1 MEQLPVYAKK
11 KEFLDAF
18 RRSQV
23 IILQSSAGSG
33 KSTQIPQYLLEL
45 DSGRTL
51 VTEPRAIAVE
61 SVGNRVMAELASCWA
76 PEGIVGYLCGP
87 NFNVRSYTRVL
98 YMTEH
103 EFINQM
109 INDDEDFLDCFD
121 TFLIDEAHELRKPQI
136 VILAILKNHLL
147 ENPHKRLIVTSA
159 TLEAELFKEYFKDF
173 ALSFIE
179 AKTPT
184 YSVSTQYNLFPDLDG
199 NVAESTVAHIKAILE
214 VAYYLMSAHRSISQ
228 TQPGETNAKRA
239 CIHAFYP

>member
-1 MEQLPVYAKK
+1 VEKLPVYAKK
-11 KEFLDAF
+11 KEFLDAYKK
-18 RRSQV
+18 SQV

-33 KSTQIPQYLLEL
+33 KSTQIPQYLLEI

-76 PEGIVGYLCGP
+76 PDGIVGYLCGP

-109 INDDEDFLDCFD
+109 LQDDIDFLDCFD

-136 VILAILKNHLL
+136 VILAILKNHLQ
-147 ENPHKRLIVTSA
+147 ENPNKRLIVTSA
-159 TLEAELFKEYFKDF
+159 TLESSLFEAYFKG
-173 ALSFIE
+173 LQTCFIE

-184 YSVSTQYNLFPDLDG
+184 YSVSKTYNMYPDLDG
-199 NVAESTVAHIKAILE
+199 NVSENTVAHIKAILE
-214 VAYYLMSAHRSISQ
+214 VRTGFDLSTSV
-228 TQPGETNAKRA
+228 
-239 CIHAFYP
+239 

>member
-1 MEQLPVYAKK
+1 VEKLPVYAKK
-11 KEFLDAF
+11 KEFLDAYEKT
-18 RRSQV
+18 QV

-103 EFINQM
+103 EFINQV
-109 INDDEDFLDCFD
+109 IQDDSDFLDAFD

-147 ENPHKRLIVTSA
+147 ENPNKRLIVTSA
-159 TLEAELFKEYFKDF
+159 TLEAELFKDYFKE
-173 ALSFIE
+173 LQPIFIQ

-184 YSVSTQYNLFPDLDG
+184 YSVSTTYNLFPDLDG
-199 NVAESTVAHIKAILE
+199 NLGENTVAHIKAILD
-214 VAYYLMSAHRSISQ
+214 VGLLLTIS
-228 TQPGETNAKRA
+228 TLVNHTT
-239 CIHAFYP
+239 